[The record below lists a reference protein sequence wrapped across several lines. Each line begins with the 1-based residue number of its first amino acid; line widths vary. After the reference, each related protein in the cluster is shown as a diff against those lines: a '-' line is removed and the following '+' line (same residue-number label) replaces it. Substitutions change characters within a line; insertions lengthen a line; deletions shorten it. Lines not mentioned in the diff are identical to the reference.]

1 MSNFQPYKYKATG
14 VGTFQVEG
22 PGTEGCAPIW
32 DREDDAARC
41 VLAMNNAWR
50 ASRKHVVEYLEARSQ
65 HFHKY
70 SFDGS
75 LSADARSRCA
85 LQSQCLKSESVAVE
99 RWDVEE
105 PKPVRCWRCGH
116 TNPVGEKC
124 PC

>member
-1 MSNFQPYKYKATG
+1 MSNVQPYKYKATG

-22 PGTEGCAPIW
+22 PGIEGCAPIW
-32 DREDDAARC
+32 DHEDDAARC

-50 ASRKHVVEYLEARSQ
+50 ASRKHAVEYLEARSQ

-75 LSADARSRCA
+75 LSA
-85 LQSQCLKSESVAVE
+85 VAVE
-99 RWDVEE
+99 RWDVLEE

-116 TNPVGEKC
+116 TNTVGEKC